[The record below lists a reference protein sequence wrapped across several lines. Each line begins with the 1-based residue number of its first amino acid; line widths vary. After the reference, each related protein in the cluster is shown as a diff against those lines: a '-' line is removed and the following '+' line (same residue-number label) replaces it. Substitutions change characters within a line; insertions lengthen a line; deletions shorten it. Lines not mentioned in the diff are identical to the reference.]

1 MNFLKRHP
9 VLAALLAVTLILALV
24 VGIVV
29 TRPSKP
35 KQIFRAVI
43 CPSGWTPIGSNGCG
57 VPSDLYRTGGCLA
70 STDCA
75 CSAWVDADS
84 ATPSLVS
91 VVANMADGT
100 IVDFDTNGCYE
111 VSLGVRNSFTAG
123 NAVSFNGNP
132 SNLPGENAEL
142 FDNDNGSAQES
153 IVLETQ
159 GSGAVIQH
167 LTLVGANTRGGYNSK
182 YANGES
188 GVGLVGSANNVVNDV
203 SVTGVYAD
211 CLNTFTSGGF
221 VTNLLVENFVGNYC
235 GRMGM
240 GLVSDDGARI
250 CGSAI
255 GRTGFPD
262 SYDFEND
269 TVGNF
274 QGSENIVITGS
285 RCTNYNPQTGTVV
298 TQGCYFD
305 AFVTIK
311 PNPKIGGPY
320 LINNCVSIASGDG
333 TGGAGLAGNGEGGS
347 LTVVEPN
354 SAESHRP
361 NGPVIFS
368 NDQLECGYS
377 GSAACIILDT
387 FDLSLRGTTM
397 LAGDTQVGDK
407 EIVYQAGSSTSPID
421 ADVQSGT
428 PIKWNYDVKNNG
440 TDSLKDI
447 TVNGNFCGSAT
458 FLSSSAPKYFP
469 TASSPFNVLP
479 STDKWSYQCK
489 MPVTATTTDTGTL
502 HAVDASTNIALPD
515 DTDSFTVTVGD
526 SSVHRLG
533 ARRGDVLGQDQSTPG
548 ASDNLSESASGV
560 YGSQLSLS
568 SDCFAGQFG
577 DPSMTPPFGNVSQY
591 SSARFPNTPHPGSG
605 NVGFFPGGRK
615 SCPVRT
621 EIWSNPTT
629 DSITLGASDTDSSM
643 IAGEQGPNAPT
654 GSLAYYVCGPTVTPE
669 PCTSTTPG
677 THSGYTVASVG
688 SGTLAVQGGANGLT
702 STSTSPSYTPGA
714 RGFWCFAAYYPQT
727 AISGGTGVFEASA
740 DQSVAATDPI
750 TETDLN
756 VAQSNDSPFV
766 MNAGYDGCYD
776 VT

>member
-1 MNFLKRHP
+1 MSTRLRNTL
-9 VLAALLAVTLILALV
+9 LILAAVLV
-24 VGIVV
+24 LVGVIFAV
-29 TRPSKP
+29 TNHPAK
-35 KQIFRAVI
+35 KGQIFRAVI

-75 CSAWVDADS
+75 CGTWVDADS
-84 ATPSLVS
+84 VTPSLRS
-91 VVANMADGT
+91 VVSNMADGT
-100 IVDFDTNGCYE
+100 IVYFESNGCYE
-111 VSLGVRNSFTAG
+111 VSGGVQNSNTAG
-123 NAVSFNGNP
+123 NAISFDGNE
-132 SNLPGENAEL
+132 SNIPGENAEL
-142 FDNDNGSAQES
+142 YDNDNGAAQHS

-167 LTLVGANTRGGYNSK
+167 LILVGANTNGAYNSK

-188 GVGLVGSANNVVNDV
+188 GVGLVGSSNNIVNDV
-203 SVTGVYAD
+203 TVTGVYAD

-221 VTNLLVENFVGNYC
+221 VTNMLVENFVGNYC

-240 GLVSDDGARI
+240 GLVSDNGARI

-285 RCTNYNPQTGTVV
+285 RCTNYNVQTGTVV
-298 TQGCYFD
+298 TQGCYFN

-333 TGGAGLAGNGEGGS
+333 TGGSGLAGNGEGGS
-347 LTVVEPN
+347 ITAIEPN
-354 SAESHRP
+354 TAESHVP

-387 FDLSLRGTTM
+387 FDFSMRGTTM

-407 EIVYQAGSSTSPID
+407 EIVYQAGSTTSPVV
-421 ADVQSGT
+421 ADVPSGT
-428 PIKWNYDVKNNG
+428 PIKWTYDVKNNG
-440 TDSLKDI
+440 TDSLKNI
-447 TVNGNFCGSAT
+447 TVTGSFCPSAT
-458 FLSSSAPKYFP
+458 FLSTTKATYYP
-469 TASSPFNVLP
+469 TAAPPFNVLP
-479 STDKWSYQCK
+479 STEKWTYQCK
-489 MPVTATTTDTGTL
+489 APVTATTTDTGTL
-502 HAVDASTNIALPD
+502 YAVDASTNIALPL
-515 DTDSFTVTVGD
+515 DTDSFTVTVG
-526 SSVHRLG
+526 SSTVLHSVH
-533 ARRGDVLGQDQSTPG
+533 RGDVLGQDQTTSG
-548 ASDNLSESASGV
+548 ASDNISESASGV

-591 SSARFPNTPHPGSG
+591 STARFPNTPHPGSG
-605 NVGFFPGGRK
+605 SVGFFPGGRK

-629 DSITLGASDTDSSM
+629 DSITLGSSDTDSSV

-669 PCTSTTPG
+669 PCTSTTTG

-702 STSTSPSYTPGA
+702 STSTSPSYTPAG
-714 RGFWCFAAYYPQT
+714 RGYWCFAAYYPQT
-727 AISGGTGVFEASA
+727 GISGGTGVFEASS

-766 MNAGYDGCYD
+766 MNSGYDGCFD